1 MMHFYG
7 VSMIKARIVVL
18 AVVWFA
24 TLSAQAAPVD
34 LATQAREGGLPL
46 LGILGLSLLATTVAI
61 ERLRNLRAAKVI
73 PAGLTRQV
81 DTLWDTHD
89 YAGIDTLLEQQDSSL
104 ARVLAYLVSHRHQ
117 DFAIVSVRA
126 EELVSVEL
134 RRHQQ
139 KFYALSIAATAAP
152 ICGLL
157 GTVVGMIAS
166 FNTIAY
172 EDGMGNPALLAG
184 GISMALVNT
193 AAGLCVALPAL
204 LLHHF
209 FRNRIVQLGLALETE
224 ISDLIDRRFLP
235 ATDCSPALPEVA
247 HAR

>member
-1 MMHFYG
+1 M
-7 VSMIKARIVVL
+7 SNARIVVL
-18 AVVWFA
+18 AVFWFA
-24 TLSAQAAPVD
+24 TLSVRAAPVD
-34 LATQAREGGLPL
+34 LAAQLKEGGLPL
-46 LGILGLSLLATTVAI
+46 LGILGLSLLSTTVVI

-81 DTLWDTHD
+81 ETLWDKHD
-89 YAGIDTLLEQQDSSL
+89 YAGIGVLLEEQDSSL
-104 ARVLAYLVSHRHQ
+104 ARVLAYVVSHRHQ
-117 DFAIVSVRA
+117 DFAIVSA
-126 EELVSVEL
+126 GAGDLVSVEL

-139 KFYALSIAATAAP
+139 KFHALSIAATAAP

-157 GTVVGMIAS
+157 GTVLGMIAS

-209 FRNRIVQLGLALETE
+209 FKNRIVHLGLALETE
-224 ISDLIDRRFLP
+224 IGDLIDRRFLP
-235 ATDCSPALPEVA
+235 AADCSTTYPEVA

>member
-1 MMHFYG
+1 
-7 VSMIKARIVVL
+7 MINARIVVL
-18 AVVWFA
+18 AVFWFA

-34 LATQAREGGLPL
+34 LATRVREGGLPL
-46 LGILGLSLLATTVAI
+46 LGILGLSLLSTTVAI
-61 ERLRNLRAAKVI
+61 ERLRNLRATKVI

-81 DTLWDTHD
+81 ETLWDMHD
-89 YAGIDTLLEQQDSSL
+89 YAGIETLLEQQDSSL

-117 DFAIVSVRA
+117 QFAIVSA
-126 EELVSVEL
+126 GAGDLVSVEL

-166 FNTIAY
+166 FDTIAY

-209 FRNRIVQLGLALETE
+209 FRNRIVHLGLALETE
-224 ISDLIDRRFLP
+224 ITDLIDRRFLP
-235 ATDCSPALPEVA
+235 AADCSTALPEVA